1 MACCTFFSH
10 LYILSATQRI
20 QIKSFLTSSSL
31 LSLLVFVNHGP
42 VPRHPCSNMVMPSS
56 FFQCVFLFIPLQ
68 RLSLSLHLPSHCH
81 GKPPGLPDDTLPL
94 QFILRLEGKP
104 LQLILISPLFTHFIG
119 FPGPHEEAQI
129 QAPVSVLPRCDPPP
143 CFSNIS
149 PKSVLIGVMEVLCR
163 VMEHL
168 DVLSAQLLCTLEHTV
183 LFAWN
188 LLYLP
193 PFPHFFHSRF
203 SHLSQPIRAHH
214 SYYEVSLSLLSK
226 IAHVSSL
233 GYHSTS

>member
-143 CFSNIS
+143 AFLTL
-149 PKSVLIGVMEVLCR
+149 VLR
-163 VMEHL
+163 
-168 DVLSAQLLCTLEHTV
+168 
-183 LFAWN
+183 
-188 LLYLP
+188 
-193 PFPHFFHSRF
+193 
-203 SHLSQPIRAHH
+203 
-214 SYYEVSLSLLSK
+214 VSLLELWRCFAELWNILMFFLHNFYAPWSILFSLLGISFIFPRFPIFFTADFPIFLSPSEPITLIMK
-226 IAHVSSL
+226 FPLVFSAK
-233 GYHSTS
+233 